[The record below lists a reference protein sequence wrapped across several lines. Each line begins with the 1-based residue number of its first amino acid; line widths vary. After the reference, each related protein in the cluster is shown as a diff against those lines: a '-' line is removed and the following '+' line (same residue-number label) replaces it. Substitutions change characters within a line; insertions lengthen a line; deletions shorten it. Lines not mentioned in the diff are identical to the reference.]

1 MKMGDYDASMG
12 RKDVSFVAT
21 KEETLKKEPEKKTEK
36 AKEKK

>member
-1 MKMGDYDASMG
+1 MGDYDASMG

-21 KEETLKKEPEKKTEK
+21 KEEILKKGSDKKVEK

>member
-1 MKMGDYDASMG
+1 MGDYDASMG

-21 KEETLKKEPEKKTEK
+21 KEEILKKEPGKNAGKEK